1 MFEHNTILA
10 AIITGMI
17 VSVVRLSTTVIRL
30 HRMIEVVEIHSN
42 DNTHKNKLTNR
53 VYIKKRSPAD
63 FNPEDWANICK
74 RIELKS
80 KSSINLEA
88 LHL

>member
-1 MFEHNTILA
+1 MFELNPILA
-10 AIITGMI
+10 AIITGLI
-17 VSVVRLSTTVIRL
+17 VSVIRLSTTVIRL
-30 HRMIEVVEIHSN
+30 HRMIEEVEIPSN
-42 DNTHKNKLTNR
+42 DNTPKNKVTKH

-88 LHL
+88 LK